1 MATKRLPAKTTK
13 APLQSADAVDE
24 FMRGLDHPLKA
35 AVAMVRSI
43 ILGASPRIA
52 EGIKWNSPS
61 FYLMESTQYFATIN
75 TYRKAKTK
83 DCVLIIFH
91 EGAKVKD
98 SSTPGVTIRDPSGLL
113 EWLAKERCAARF
125 YDLKEVKAKKAAL
138 QGIVR
143 QWIAHM

>member
-1 MATKRLPAKTTK
+1 MAAKRLHPMPTK
-13 APLQSADAVDE
+13 AQLQGADAVGE

-61 FYLMESTQYFATIN
+61 FYVMESSQYFATIN
-75 TYRKAKTK
+75 TYRRAKTD

-91 EGAKVKD
+91 QGARVKD

-113 EWLAKERCAARF
+113 EWLAKDRCAVRF
-125 YDLKEVKAKKAAL
+125 YDMKEVKANKAAL